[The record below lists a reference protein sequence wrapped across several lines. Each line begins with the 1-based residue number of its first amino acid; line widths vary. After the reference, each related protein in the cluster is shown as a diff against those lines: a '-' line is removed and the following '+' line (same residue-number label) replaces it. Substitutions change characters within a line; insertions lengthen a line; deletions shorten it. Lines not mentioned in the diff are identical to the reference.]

1 MTSCLLRRL
10 LTTTATAALIILSPT
25 TRAQTPQ
32 APTIAAGSVVVT
44 QQGTTTVIAQSSA
57 RGIIDWRSFSIGP
70 NSAVRFDQPGSSS
83 VTLNRVTGSE
93 ISRLDGSLS
102 ATGQVWLSNP
112 NGLIIGT
119 SGQINV
125 GGLLATTGRIDTH
138 QFLAFGRAEI
148 DRISRDGAIVNRGA
162 ITLAEGGY
170 AALAAASIR
179 NDGVIAVRAGSV
191 ALGAGK
197 AMTIDFMGDR
207 LIQFQVTQPLDQ
219 NAAQDEALIVNKGDI
234 SAVGGNVLL
243 SARAAKGVIDNVINL
258 SGHIVSNSVQIDGG
272 TVTFGDGGT
281 VRVGGSIDAG
291 NASGIG
297 GRIAVMGDII
307 AVQEG
312 AVIDASGALGGGS
325 IAVGGGWQGT
335 GPYHKATTTTIAAG
349 ATLKAD
355 ATHSGNGGRVTVWA
369 DDRTQFDGSIS
380 ARGGALSGNGG
391 AIETSGKRSLTVG
404 RNAKVSALAPQGQ
417 VGDWLLDPLTI
428 TVATGGAAA
437 LTGPGSI
444 SDASDTTSNVT
455 VDPATLNAAA
465 ANVTL
470 AAQGSVTFVN
480 AVSLANPGVSLT
492 VNADRT
498 FINSSIATNNGGI
511 TIRNFNGV
519 SPATEVTF
527 GPTGALSIGTGT
539 VTIDATN
546 LRIQGTQSAG
556 SFNLGNSSVT
566 LTNATTLTATGA
578 TVLNGTLNGAFAF
591 AASGPVSLLGGVG
604 GSAPLANL
612 TLGNATLAGT
622 IRTIGTQSFNGSV
635 TLNANTVLSTN
646 NAHIVFSGTVDAA
659 AAGIQSLTASV
670 GSGTVTLTGGAGGTN
685 ALASLSIDNAA
696 LGGTIKTDGAQSYT
710 NAVLLGN
717 AVLSVTSGGITF
729 DTTLNGPGGLTLS
742 SGGNPVMLGAT
753 GGVSVGSGAALAFL
767 SQSGSGTVTVYD
779 GVATTGAQSY
789 AGPIEIAGSGSFSTL
804 NNAISFA
811 GQIDAS
817 SQDANGLTVN
827 AGTATVTF
835 GGNFGTT
842 NRLANF
848 TQLGTG
854 TVSLGGTY
862 STKGG
867 QSYAGTLSLAAA
879 TTTTISTA
887 GGVIKI
893 GQPGGTITSVG
904 ASGSLLLSSGIGTI
918 DVSSNIGNLVDLTLK
933 GFNTEA
939 VLGSVAI
946 TGAIDV
952 SGFTGAN
959 SGAASVTFTGTVT
972 SQNFITSATELTV
985 GFEKNAT
992 FNSGG
997 NLTFANIGGLVTG
1010 VVGGTA
1016 ITITNPGGLTLP
1028 SPTVNNAPGNL
1039 FQTTNTPLTLGA
1051 VVLTGSAL
1059 FDTTGGNPANPGAN
1073 ITIGSLDSDAI
1084 GTPRSAVIRAGTAG
1098 TLSVTGAIGG
1108 TTPLSSLRV
1117 MSGAAAIFN
1126 AGVTTIGAQRYAI
1139 PVILGSNTVFS
1150 TTNANILFMGQL
1162 DGSSPGTANF
1172 SASLGTGTASFA
1184 SGIGVTKALGAIT
1197 LANAVLD
1204 GSVYSQNTQ
1213 SYGGVVTL
1221 LANSTTLSATGG
1233 DIILSGAAAFKYG
1246 LGGNGDLSLLA
1257 GGDITIASG
1266 GNITSTNGALTVTLN
1281 AAAAATT
1288 QATVNGGI
1296 RVTGGTIDTQG
1307 GDLMMVGGQ
1316 NGTLAASGSSA
1327 LLGKG
1332 VLIDGGSI
1340 LTLGNGTLVVSGA
1353 GNSSVAQPNRNGIEF
1368 GAATITTTNDI
1379 TLTGESAAGG
1389 LGITLGSASLSNT
1402 NNDIIMMADS
1412 FMAAGA
1418 TVTSASGTIRIQ
1430 PLAATSSIG
1439 IGGAA
1444 GAVSVSTAFIN
1455 AMNGTIEIGRTT
1467 LSGDITLPNGFV
1479 VSRNLHFLTGSGAI
1493 NALGSLDSVDGTQD
1507 LRLTSG
1513 SGTISLAGATGATT
1527 ALASLRVSGDT
1538 YLNANVTTTGAQSY
1552 AGALILNSSVTLAT
1566 TNDDLRITAALN
1578 GSTVGMQTLN
1588 VAIGTGVVSL
1598 TGGVGVTTALASLT
1612 LPTSE
1617 LGGVIKT
1624 TGAQSYGN
1632 TTLLTATTL
1641 STVGGSVAFGAT
1653 LDGPGGLTISA
1664 GGNAVQLATD
1674 TGLSSGPAF
1683 LNQIGGGPVTVYNAI
1698 YTSGTQSFS
1707 GSVTVAGTGIF
1718 STTNDAIVF
1727 SNGLNAASNGG
1738 NSLTLA
1744 TGSGAVTLANGAGSG
1759 AAFSSITKTG
1769 TGALTLG
1776 GNVETTGAQDYA
1788 GPVLLDNTVTLTAGG
1803 SIAFGG
1809 SVNSKAGSNHALS
1822 VTVTGATNPI
1832 LFTGA
1837 VGGTTGLSAL
1847 NLQANGGSISL
1858 NNSGNALNQLSLNTT
1873 ADATVTNPGPGLI
1886 LNGATVGGTLS
1897 LTSNSLVTQIGGIDT
1912 PNLALSGAG
1921 GNFQFI
1927 GSGNKI
1933 GTLAANTGAVHLIN
1947 GGGTGLTIASIGA
1960 ITGVT
1965 LTGGGTLQQ
1974 TGAQS
1979 LAVNAPVTVGIGV
1992 LSLYSDQSISGAGL
2006 LTAGTLNLSAASGNL
2021 SASAPIIN
2029 ILAGPITVNG
2039 LLLSAPVATSVTLPS
2054 VPSVPSLPSIVSIP
2068 TLPSVPSLAT
2078 TASIPST
2085 ETSNPIAKVDQ
2096 SPPPPVTTLAAV
2108 LFSSD
2113 TGLQLLAQIL
2123 TPPISFS
2130 LAGQL
2135 LLPNIVTVI
2144 APVLPGGFMPLQ
2156 PNSVAGTGTSLAA
2169 APTIKL
2175 DAADAGGASGQVI
2188 ALTGSPSTRTIMP
2201 GLLSVSGRRF
2211 GREDEPFFDQFPPQ
2225 INEELLLD

>member
-1 MTSCLLRRL
+1 M
-10 LTTTATAALIILSPT
+10 
-25 TRAQTPQ
+25 
-32 APTIAAGSVVVT
+32 IAAGSVVVT
-44 QQGTTTVIAQSSA
+44 QQGMTTVIAQSST

-70 NSAVRFDQPGSSS
+70 NNIVRFDQPGSSS

-93 ISRLDGSLS
+93 ISRLDGSLT

-138 QFLAFGRAEI
+138 QFLDFGRAEI

-170 AALAAASIR
+170 AALAAAAIR

-258 SGHIVSNSVQIDGG
+258 NGHIVSNSVQIDGG
-272 TVTFGDGGT
+272 TVTFGDGGA
-281 VRVGGSIDAG
+281 VRVSGSIDAS

-297 GRIAVMGDII
+297 GRIAVLGEII

-312 AVIDASGALGGGS
+312 AIINASGAGGGGS
-325 IAVGGGWQGT
+325 IAVGGGWQGA
-335 GPYHKATTTTIAAG
+335 GPYQKATTTTIAAG

-355 ATHSGNGGRVTVWA
+355 ATHTGNGGRVTVWA
-369 DDRTQFDGSIS
+369 DDRTQFEGTIS

-391 AIETSGKRSLTVG
+391 AVETSGKRILTVG
-404 RNAKVSALAPQGQ
+404 RTARVSALAPHGQ

-455 VDPATLNAAA
+455 VDPSTLNAAA

-498 FINSSIATNNGGI
+498 FINSSIATNNGGV

-539 VTIDATN
+539 VTIAATN
-546 LRIQGTQSAG
+546 IRIQGTQSAG
-556 SFNLGNSSVT
+556 SFNLGTSSVT
-566 LTNATTLTATGA
+566 LTNATTLSATGA
-578 TVLNGTLNGAFAF
+578 TVLNGALNGFFAF
-591 AASGPVSLLGGVG
+591 TASGSVSLLGGVG
-604 GSAPLANL
+604 GSTPLANL
-612 TLGNATLAGT
+612 TLGSATLAGT
-622 IRTIGTQSFNGSV
+622 VRTAGTQSYAGSV

-646 NAHIVFSGTVDAA
+646 NAQIAFSGTVDAA
-659 AAGIQSLTASV
+659 VSGGQSLTASV
-670 GSGTVTLTGGAGGTN
+670 GASTVSLTGGVGGTS
-685 ALASLSIDNAA
+685 ALASLSIDNSA
-696 LGGTIKTDGAQSYT
+696 LSGLIRTTGTQSYT

-717 AVLSVTSGGITF
+717 AVLSATSGGIIF
-729 DTTLNGPGGLTLS
+729 QSSLNGPGGLTVS
-742 SGGNPVMLGAT
+742 AGANPVMLGAT
-753 GGVSVGSGAALAFL
+753 GGASVGSGTALAFL

-779 GVATTGAQSY
+779 NVATSGTQSY
-789 AGPIEIAGSGSFSTL
+789 AGSIEIAGSGNFSTL

-811 GQIDAS
+811 NKIDAS
-817 SQDANGLTVN
+817 SPDANGMTVN
-827 AGTATVTF
+827 AGTAAVTF
-835 GGNFGTT
+835 GGNLGTT
-842 NRLANF
+842 RRLASF

-862 STKGG
+862 STQGA
-867 QSYAGTLSLAAA
+867 QSYAGTLSLGASS
-879 TTTTISTA
+879 TTTISTA

-904 ASGSLLLSSGIGTI
+904 ASGSLLLSSGTGTI
-918 DVSSNIGNLVDLTLK
+918 DVASNIGSLVNLTLK
-933 GFNTEA
+933 GSNTEA
-939 VLGSVAI
+939 VLGSVAL
-946 TGAIDV
+946 TGAV
-952 SGFTGAN
+952 NVGGFTGSN

-1028 SPTVNNAPGNL
+1028 SPTINNAPGNL
-1039 FQTTNTPLTLGA
+1039 FQTTNTPLTLGV

-1108 TTPLSSLRV
+1108 TTPLSNLRV

-1162 DGSSPGTANF
+1162 DGSSPGVANL

-1184 SGIGVTKALGAIT
+1184 GSIGATTALGAVT
-1197 LANAVLD
+1197 LADAVLD

-1221 LANSTTLSATGG
+1221 MANNTTLSASGG
-1233 DIILSGAAAFKYG
+1233 DIILGGGAAFRYDLDG
-1246 LGGNGDLSLLA
+1246 SGDLSLLA

-1266 GNITSTNGALTVTLN
+1266 GTITSTNGALTVTLN
-1281 AAAAATT
+1281 AAATAPM

-1296 RVTGGTIDTQG
+1296 RITGGTIDTQG

-1316 NGTLAASGSSA
+1316 NGILAASGSSA

-1353 GNSSVAQPNRNGIEF
+1353 GNSAVAQPNRNGVEF

-1379 TLTGESAAGG
+1379 TISGGSAPGG
-1389 LGITLGSASLSNT
+1389 LGITLGSASLSTT
-1402 NNDIIMMADS
+1402 NGDVILMADS

-1418 TVTSASGTIRIQ
+1418 AVISDNGIIRVQ
-1430 PLAATSSIG
+1430 PLAANASIG
-1439 IGGAA
+1439 IDGAA

-1455 AMNGTIEIGRTT
+1455 AMNGTIEIGRPT

-1479 VSRNLHFLTGSGAI
+1479 LSKSLRLLTGSGAI
-1493 NALGSLDSVDGTQD
+1493 NALGSLDSLDGTQN

-1513 SGTISLAGATGATT
+1513 SGTISLAGAAGATK

-1538 YLNANVTTTGAQSY
+1538 YLTANVTTTGSQSY
-1552 AGALILNSSVTLAT
+1552 AGTVILNNSITLT
-1566 TNDDLRITAALN
+1566 TNNNDLRITAALD
-1578 GSTVGMQTLN
+1578 GSTIGMQTLN
-1588 VAIGTGVVSL
+1588 VAIGTGIVSL
-1598 TGGVGVTTALASLT
+1598 TGGVGAAAALASLT
-1612 LPTSE
+1612 LPVTR
-1617 LGGVIKT
+1617 LGGVIHT

-1632 TTLLTATTL
+1632 TTLLSATTL
-1641 STVGGSVAFGAT
+1641 STVNGTVAFGAA

-1664 GGNAVQLATD
+1664 GGNAVQLATN
-1674 TGLSSGPAF
+1674 TGLSSRPAF
-1683 LNQIGGGPVTVYNAI
+1683 LNQTGGGPVTVYDTI
-1698 YTSGTQSFS
+1698 FTSGTQSFT
-1707 GSVTVAGTGIF
+1707 GAVTVAGTGLF
-1718 STTNDAIVF
+1718 STANDAIF
-1727 SNGLNAASNGG
+1727 FASGLNAASNGG
-1738 NSLTLA
+1738 NGLTLA
-1744 TGSGAVTLANGAGSG
+1744 TGSGAVTLSNGAGPG
-1759 AAFSSITKTG
+1759 AAFSSITTTG
-1769 TGALTLG
+1769 SGALTLG
-1776 GNVETTGAQDYA
+1776 GTVKTTGAQTYA
-1788 GPVLLDNTVTLTAGG
+1788 GPVLLGSSTTLTAGG
-1803 SIAFGG
+1803 SVGFAG
-1809 SVNSKAGSNHALS
+1809 SVNSMAGSNHALS
-1822 VTVTGATNPI
+1822 VIVTGAANPI
-1832 LFTGA
+1832 LFSGA

-1847 NLQANGGSISL
+1847 NLQANGGAINLS
-1858 NNSGNALNQLSLNTT
+1858 NSGNALSQLSLNTT
-1873 ADATVTNPGPGLI
+1873 GNATVTNPGTGLI
-1886 LNGATVGGTLS
+1886 LSSATVGGTLA
-1897 LTSNSLVTQIGGIDT
+1897 LTSNSLVSQTGGIDT

-1921 GNFQFI
+1921 GNFQFN

-1933 GTLAANTGAVHLIN
+1933 STLAANTGAVHLIN
-1947 GGGTGLTIASIGA
+1947 GSASALTIGSIGA
-1960 ITGVT
+1960 ITGIT

-1992 LSLYSDQSISGAGL
+1992 LSLYSDKSMSGTGL
-2006 LTAGTLNLSAASGNL
+2006 LTAGTLNLSAVSGNL
-2021 SASAPIIN
+2021 SASAPVIN

-2039 LLLSAPVATSVTLPS
+2039 ILRSAPIATSVSPPS
-2054 VPSVPSLPSIVSIP
+2054 APSVPSLPSIVSIP
-2068 TLPSVPSLAT
+2068 TLPSVPSLT
-2078 TASIPST
+2078 TAASIPST
-2085 ETSNPIAKVDQ
+2085 GTSNPITIIDQ
-2096 SPPPPVTTLAAV
+2096 SPSPPVTTLAAI

-2135 LLPNIVTVI
+2135 LLPNIVKVVV
-2144 APVLPGGFMPLQ
+2144 PVLPGGFMPQQ
-2156 PNSVAGTGTSLAA
+2156 PNRVAGTGSSLAA

-2188 ALTGSPSTRTIMP
+2188 ALTGSPLTRTIMP
-2201 GLLSVSGRRF
+2201 GLLSVSGRQF

-2225 INEELLLD
+2225 INDELLLD